1 MTRFKLICTRGG
13 AATTTV
19 HSRQQ
24 HIATTEEETRWSSS
38 SSSTCISE
46 RENASFRA
54 AVRLCSRFSHAFG
67 QLRTIAT
74 SLLQEEGEIS
84 HDIVLKLQS
93 LDFGS
98 VFGREDDAGR
108 VHGLLPIH
116 NLDLGSG
123 IPACWAGAL
132 WLKQP
137 GRR

>member
-1 MTRFKLICTRGG
+1 MARFNLICTRGVPLQIYIFSYNNNFYCCEML
-13 AATTTV
+13 TC
-19 HSRQQ
+19 
-24 HIATTEEETRWSSS
+24 SSS

-46 RENASFRA
+46 RENASSRA
-54 AVRLCSRFSHAFG
+54 ALRLCSRFSNAFG

-98 VFGREDDAGR
+98 AFGREDDAGR

-116 NLDLGSG
+116 NLDLDRGNA
-123 IPACWAGAL
+123 ACLG
-132 WLKQP
+132 
-137 GRR
+137 